1 MKKIRDIDISKIVT
15 NDTEIRSNQ
24 SQKEQNEWRN
34 VVSNQSKREKNHIPE
49 PLSLLQVPLWISY
62 RKE

>member
-15 NDTEIRSNQ
+15 NDTEIRSDQ
-24 SQKEQNEWRN
+24 SQKEQNEWSN
-34 VVSNQSKREKNHIPE
+34 VVSNQSKREKNHIPG

>member
-15 NDTEIRSNQ
+15 NDTEIRSDQ

-34 VVSNQSKREKNHIPE
+34 VVSNQSKREKK
-49 PLSLLQVPLWISY
+49 SY
-62 RKE
+62 PRTFVFITGTFMD